1 MDGSRCVLV
10 SHGMRRL
17 IGALFILAAPVLWLP
32 SLFMENTLG
41 LTLFFGSPVLLLS
54 GIALMWSQRP
64 SAQEI
69 AEGMERKDVLGSF
82 VVIGA
87 LVLLVGG
94 CLVAARLTS

>member
-1 MDGSRCVLV
+1 
-10 SHGMRRL
+10 MRRL

-41 LTLFFGSPVLLLS
+41 MALFFGSPVLLLS

-64 SAQEI
+64 NAQEV
-69 AEGMERKDVLGSF
+69 AEGMERKDFLGSF

-87 LVLLVGG
+87 LVLLVSG
-94 CLVAARLTS
+94 LVLAARFAF